1 MVTLTNDPKK
11 SCSYITT
18 ILLALLNEC
27 KEWGWIC
34 NLKFE
39 AKELANVI
47 LLVNK
52 DELSSTNSKLV
63 VEELFKRGWNV
74 EEIVDKLWLRQ
85 KNDTDALEKI
95 VDEVLA
101 KSTSQIEEYKSGKEN
116 LFWFF
121 VGQCMKA
128 SAGKWNPKIFTEI
141 IKKKI
146 G

>member
-1 MVTLTNDPKK
+1 MVKLTNDPKK

-47 LLVNK
+47 LFVNK
-52 DELSSTNSKLV
+52 DELSAINSKIV
-63 VEELFKRGWNV
+63 VEELFKRGWKV
-74 EEIVDKLWLRQ
+74 EEIVDRLWLKQ
-85 KNDTDALEKI
+85 KNDLGDLEKI

-101 KSTSQIEEYKSGKEN
+101 KSTSQIAEYKAWKEN

-128 SAGKWNPKIFTEI
+128 SAGKWNPKIFTDI
-141 IKKKI
+141 IKKRI